1 MEDMAMVVM
10 DMAVATMERGR
21 LRLKLSLDTSE
32 EDMVDM
38 AMVDTAVATMERGRL
53 MLSLDTSEED
63 MVDMDMVVMAVAT
76 MERGRLM
83 LNLDTSEEDMVDMDM
98 VVMAVATTERGRLML
113 SLDISEEDMVDMAM
127 AVMAMEEDIMVKC
140 FNYLLAVSP
149 LTNFSLAQ
157 HKKMQIKSE
166 PFQTSFYFYYHRSH
180 EIKFFEI
187 TLKDCFIKENIFN
200 FVVLFV
206 VMALL
211 F

>member
-1 MEDMAMVVM
+1 M
-10 DMAVATMERGR
+10 G
-21 LRLKLSLDTSE
+21 
-32 EDMVDM
+32 
-38 AMVDTAVATMERGRL
+38 
-53 MLSLDTSEED
+53 LSLDTSEED

-127 AVMAMEEDIMVKC
+127 AEDIMVKC

-157 HKKMQIKSE
+157 HKKN
-166 PFQTSFYFYYHRSH
+166 T
-180 EIKFFEI
+180 
-187 TLKDCFIKENIFN
+187 N
-200 FVVLFV
+200 
-206 VMALL
+206 
-211 F
+211 

>member
-38 AMVDTAVATMERGRL
+38 AMVDT
-53 MLSLDTSEED
+53 
-63 MVDMDMVVMAVAT
+63 AVAT

-157 HKKMQIKSE
+157 HKKIQIKSE

-180 EIKFFEI
+180 EIKFLEI
-187 TLKDCFIKENIFN
+187 TLKDCFIKKIFSIS
-200 FVVLFV
+200 
-206 VMALL
+206 
-211 F
+211 

>member
-1 MEDMAMVVM
+1 MVVM

-38 AMVDTAVATMERGRL
+38 AMVDTAVATMARGRL
-53 MLSLDTSEED
+53 RLSLDTSEED

-83 LNLDTSEEDMVDMDM
+83 L
-98 VVMAVATTERGRLML
+98 
-113 SLDISEEDMVDMAM
+113 SLDILEEDMVDMAM
-127 AVMAMEEDIMVKC
+127 AVMAMVIMVKC

-157 HKKMQIKSE
+157 HKKREIKSE
-166 PFQTSFYFYYHRSH
+166 PFQTSFYFYFHCSH
-180 EIKFFEI
+180 WIQFSEI
-187 TLKDCFIKENIFN
+187 TVLCKKIFSIS
-200 FVVLFV
+200 
-206 VMALL
+206 
-211 F
+211 